1 MGNRALIV
9 GSHVQEHGG
18 LGVYVHWNGGY
29 TSCWAFCKYCA
40 LKAHRSPDSDEPYG
54 VARLAQVIGNFFG
67 GSLSVGVVHIPE
79 GKLVD
84 EADYCDNGAWIVNSK
99 WEIVGNPCMKD
110 LPEIN
115 LVDALSVCLDIDKAQ
130 PESERLGASMIID
143 HFKELSASRD

>member
-29 TSCWAFCKYCA
+29 TSCWSFCEYCA

-67 GSLSVGVVHIPE
+67 GSLSVGVMHVPE
-79 GKLVD
+79 GKLK
-84 EADYCDNGAWIVNSK
+84 EEGAYCDNGAWVVNSK
-99 WEIVGNPCMKD
+99 WEIVGNTNMTV
-110 LPEIN
+110 LPDIN
-115 LVDALSVCLDIDKAQ
+115 LVDACTMYLAIDKAQ
-130 PESERLGASMIID
+130 PENERLGADVIMA
-143 HFKELSASRD
+143 HFKELEGLR